1 MAFVPAT
8 SRPQQA
14 NPLVPLLQV
23 SYLESPSAEADG
35 VVGHRADFDL
45 CLMGAGASVEEHAQ
59 QLLGL
64 MAAAASRAYTP
75 KLFQQGNVDF
85 QLTRGDLGV
94 SL

>member
-35 VVGHRADFDL
+35 LNHRADFDL
-45 CLMGAGASVEEHAQ
+45 CLGAGASVEEHAQ

-75 KLFQQGNVDF
+75 KLFQQGNADF

>member
-1 MAFVPAT
+1 MKSVLAYVPFS

-23 SYLESPSAEADG
+23 TSQDDTVTSTSYLS
-35 VVGHRADFDL
+35 DFDL
-45 CLMGAGASVEEHAQ
+45 VLDPSRSVEDLAD

-64 MAAAASRAYTP
+64 LISTASLDYVP
-75 KLFQQGNVDF
+75 KMMKQGNVDF
-85 QLTRGDLGV
+85 QLTRGEFGV